1 MPHSINE
8 IKGDFSDVLTATRH
22 LQEIGFVYKRMRFD
36 DLKEKDPTDWTF
48 SKSHLQR
55 FQELVEDASA
65 IRKQKKAWED
75 RAQEWGIST
84 PEASQQASKTKQDET
99 QASSSTK
106 KR

>member
-22 LQEIGFVYKRMRFD
+22 LQEIGFVYKRMHFD
-36 DLKEKDPTDWTF
+36 ELKGQDPTDWAF

-55 FQELVEDASA
+55 FQELVDEAAA
-65 IRKQKKAWED
+65 IRTQQKVWET
-75 RAQEWGIST
+75 RAREWGIT
-84 PEASQQASKTKQDET
+84 APEASQQASKPKQSES
-99 QASSSTK
+99 QASSPR

>member
-8 IKGDFSDVLTATRH
+8 IHGDFTDVLTAARH
-22 LQEIGFVYKRMRFD
+22 LEQAGFVYRRMHFS
-36 DLKEKDPTDWTF
+36 DLEGKDPTEWVF
-48 SKSHLQR
+48 NKSHLER

-84 PEASQQASKTKQDET
+84 PEASQQASKTKQGESQD
-99 QASSSTK
+99 SSMK

>member
-8 IKGDFSDVLTATRH
+8 IQGDFADILTATRH
-22 LQEIGFVYKRMRFD
+22 LRDIGFVYKRMHFD

-48 SKSHLQR
+48 TKSHLKR

-65 IRKQKKAWED
+65 IRKQRKAWED
-75 RAQEWGIST
+75 RAQEWGIA
-84 PEASQQASKTKQDET
+84 PEASQQTSKTKQDEPQT
-99 QASSSTK
+99 SSTK

>member
-8 IKGDFSDVLTATRH
+8 IKGDFTDILAATRQ
-22 LQEIGFVYKRMRFD
+22 LQKLGFVYKRMHFD
-36 DLKEKDPTDWTF
+36 ELKGQDPTDWTF

-65 IRKQKKAWED
+65 IRTQKKAWET

-84 PEASQQASKTKQDET
+84 PEASQQASKPKQAES
-99 QASSSTK
+99 QASSPR

>member
-8 IKGDFSDVLTATRH
+8 IKGDFSDVLTAARQ
-22 LQEIGFVYKRMRFD
+22 LQKLGFVYKRMHFD
-36 DLKEKDPTDWTF
+36 DLEGKDPTEWSFT
-48 SKSHLQR
+48 KSHLQR

-65 IRKQKKAWED
+65 IRTQKKAWET

-84 PEASQQASKTKQDET
+84 PEASQQASKPKQDET
-99 QASSSTK
+99 QASSTK

>member
-8 IKGDFSDVLTATRH
+8 VQGDFTDVLTAVRH
-22 LQEIGFVYKRMRFD
+22 LEQVGFVDKRMHFN
-36 DLKEKDPTDWTF
+36 DLEAKDPTEWTF
-48 SKSHLQR
+48 NKAHLQR

-84 PEASQQASKTKQDET
+84 SEASQQASKTKQDES
-99 QASSSTK
+99 QVSSAK

>member
-1 MPHSINE
+1 MPHSIDE
-8 IKGDFSDVLTATRH
+8 VRGDFSDVLTATRH
-22 LQEIGFVYKRMRFD
+22 LQEIGFVYKRMHFD

-48 SKSHLQR
+48 NKSHLQR

-75 RAQEWGIST
+75 RAQEWGIA
-84 PEASQQASKTKQDET
+84 PEASQQASKTKQDEPQT
-99 QASSSTK
+99 SSTK